1 VRVDDATLRAAYEA
15 EQAKLAEAPP
25 FDDVAGELRE
35 RLQREQLDVKVEAWI
50 RELREGAEI
59 HYNP

>member
-1 VRVDDATLRAAYEA
+1 
-15 EQAKLAEAPP
+15 LAEAPP

-35 RLQREQLDVKVEAWI
+35 RLQREQLDMKVEAWV

-59 HYNP
+59 HYNPER